1 MKFEKRFAELMHY
14 QFLQGN
20 YEELEDF
27 VIIAA

>member
-1 MKFEKRFAELMHY
+1 MKFEKRFTELINY